1 VANNA
6 AHTPATDAV
15 GRQQANATYT
25 ISNDYLYPRR
35 TVPPMLRQSYLD
47 RGAETN
53 PYKNIGLLRG
63 FIYPIDINSSEA
75 TAAITSGNGD
85 DPLSASDKARQEV
98 VDAYNLANS
107 TAAAGATV
115 LAAALAATPLAAV
128 GPSRG
133 SGTLAAT
140 ANDPVKQPKRIRYAE
155 GKQFQFNPMALSVT
169 IGMTGVAPTE
179 TVQTEGTAGSMM
191 VGQGETGIQLYFDR
205 SLETAAA
212 SRGALTVNGHSVDP
226 IFADIGVQKDL
237 WDVYRIILGG
247 DENYFSKIGNKIINI
262 DNASGVQMQVRPG
275 SATDMFG
282 RLFDLGASGTKAWG
296 RRVALFFNPNL
307 VIIGD
312 VTSIGFV
319 YAEFNANYVPT
330 KAKLDLGIQILSTT
344 SESGADAFNGT
355 DTTTDTT
362 DDSTSS
368 SSSSSSSSSND
379 DTPNASTVNGAV
391 RTVNGRVVVTRSTPN
406 GGGSNTYTVN
416 PVDLHL
422 QV

>member
-1 VANNA
+1 MANNA

-63 FIYPIDINSSEA
+63 FIYPMDMNSSEA
-75 TAAITSGNGD
+75 TAAITVGSGE
-85 DPLSASDKARQEV
+85 DPLSASDKARAEAAKAAAAEV
-98 VDAYNLANS
+98 AARS
-107 TAAAGATV
+107 GTAAGDSTTV
-115 LAAALAATPLAAV
+115 LGAALLADPLAAV
-128 GPSRG
+128 GPSQG
-133 SGTLAAT
+133 VLS
-140 ANDPVKQPKRIRYAE
+140 ANARDTVRQPKRIRYAE

-247 DENYFSKIGNKIINI
+247 DENYFNKVGNKIINI

-344 SESGADAFNGT
+344 SESGADAFNGADTST
-355 DTTTDTT
+355 DTTTDP
-362 DDSTSS
+362 DSS
-368 SSSSSSSSSND
+368 SNSSSND
-379 DTPNASTVNGAV
+379 DTPNSSTTSTRVS
-391 RTVNGRVVVTRSTPN
+391 NGRVVVTRTTPN